1 MDEASRWEVRAV
13 ATNDVLDLRMAV
25 LRDGTPSRDPRY
37 AQDDDPD
44 AVHLAIRDG
53 DEVVATST
61 WLDRPWPLDESAVAV
76 QLRGMAVAKALQGRG
91 IGGVLLTA
99 GIERARDRG
108 ARFVWARARDGALDF
123 YRRHGF
129 AVVGEQFIDEATG
142 LGHHLVVLEVSA
154 TR

>member
-1 MDEASRWEVRAV
+1 MDDAERWIVRAV
-13 ATNDVLDLRMAV
+13 STNEILALRMAV

-44 AVHLAIRDG
+44 ALHLAIHDG

-61 WLDRPWPLDESAVAV
+61 WLDRPWPHDESTFAV
-76 QLRGMAVAKALQGRG
+76 QLRGMAVAKHLQSRGVGGR
-91 IGGVLLTA
+91 LLRA
-99 GIERARDRG
+99 GIERARERK
-108 ARFVWARARDGALDF
+108 ARYVWARARDGALDF

-129 AVVGEQFIDEATG
+129 AVVGDQFIDEATG
-142 LGHHLVVLEVSA
+142 LGHHLVVLELTP